1 MDFLASI
8 TPPVVSQPQT
18 FMGAN
23 LDPTSRNTMAELPST
38 HMTGTTLQ
46 YTLKQTADE
55 LQHSVQGEFVSLKV
69 RNDSAP

>member
-1 MDFLASI
+1 MDFLESI

-23 LDPTSRNTMAELPST
+23 LDPTSRNTMAGLPTT
-38 HMTGTTLQ
+38 HMSGTTLQ
-46 YTLKQTADE
+46 NTLKQTADQ

>member
-8 TPPVVSQPQT
+8 TPPVVSQPQN
-18 FMGAN
+18 FVGAN
-23 LDPTSRNTMAELPST
+23 LDPTSRNTMAGLPTT

-46 YTLKQTADE
+46 HTLKQTADQ
-55 LQHSVQGEFVSLKV
+55 LQHSVRGEFVSLKV